1 MSRFILSAFGD
12 EISPNLTTQMD
23 VLDQN
28 NIRFIEMRGVN
39 GKNIVQYTSE
49 EAKEIKKQLDA
60 RGFRISAI
68 GSPFGKI
75 GIEDDFTPHLELFRH
90 TLELAK
96 ILETGYIRLFSFYP
110 PKGGNP
116 ADYRSHVMD
125 RFSQFVQAAAGTG
138 ITLLHENEKDIYGD
152 TPERCLDL
160 LETMGSSCTGA
171 IFDPANFVQCDVKT
185 YPEAYELLKN
195 HIKYMH
201 IKDAVYSD
209 HHVVPAGYGD
219 GKVKEILKT
228 LYDCGYEGFLSIEP
242 HLWDFV
248 GYADLEPRSQVN
260 KMEDGGP
267 KQFAMAAEALKK
279 IIAEIEGTI

>member
-12 EISPNLTTQMD
+12 EISPDLAIQMD
-23 VLDQN
+23 VLELN
-28 NIRFIEMRGVN
+28 NIKHIEMRGVN
-39 GKNIVQYTSE
+39 GKNIIHYSE
-49 EAKEIKKQLDA
+49 AETKEIKKQLDN

-75 GIEDDFTPHLELFRH
+75 NIEDDFKPHLDQFRH

-96 ILETGYIRLFSFYP
+96 ILDTEYIRLFSFYP
-110 PKGGNP
+110 PEGGNP
-116 ADYRSHVMD
+116 ADYREQVMD
-125 RFSQFVQAAAGTG
+125 RFIQFIRAAEGNS
-138 ITLLHENEKDIYGD
+138 ITLLHENEKGIYGD
-152 TPERCLDL
+152 TAERCLDL
-160 LETMGSSCTGA
+160 LETMNSRYAAA

-185 YPEAYELLKN
+185 YPNAYELLKN
-195 HIKYMH
+195 HIKYIH

-219 GKVKEILKT
+219 GKVREILKA
-228 LYDCGYEGFLSIEP
+228 LYDSDYEGFLSIEP

-248 GYADLEPRSQVN
+248 GYSDLEPRSPVN
-260 KMEDGGP
+260 KMADGGP

-279 IIAEIEGTI
+279 IISEIEN

>member
-23 VLDQN
+23 VLEQN
-28 NIRFIEMRGVN
+28 GISFIEMRGVN
-39 GKNIVQYTSE
+39 GKNVVQLTAG
-49 EAKEIKKQLDA
+49 EARDIKKQLDA

-75 GIEDDFTPHLELFRH
+75 GIEDDFAPHLELFRH

-96 ILETGYIRLFSFYP
+96 ILDTVYIRLFSFYP
-110 PKGGNP
+110 PDGADP
-116 ADYRSHVMD
+116 ADYRSQVMD
-125 RFSQFVQAAAGTG
+125 RFSQFIQAAEGTG

-160 LETMGSSCTGA
+160 LETMNCSCAGA

-185 YPEAYELLKN
+185 YPEAYELLKKY
-195 HIKYMH
+195 IRYMH

-219 GKVKEILKT
+219 GKVREILKA
-228 LYDCGYEGFLSIEP
+228 LYDSGYEGFLSIEP

-248 GYADLEPRSQVN
+248 GFSDLEPHSHIN

-279 IIAEIEGTI
+279 IIAEIEG

>member
-1 MSRFILSAFGD
+1 MGRFIVSAFGD
-12 EISPNLTTQMD
+12 EISPYLNTQMD
-23 VLDQN
+23 VLEQN
-28 NIRFIEMRGVN
+28 SIKFIEMRGVN
-39 GKNIVQYTSE
+39 GRNIVQYSSI
-49 EAKEIKKQLDA
+49 EAKDIKKQLDE

-75 GIEDDFTPHLELFRH
+75 GIEDDFGPHLDLFKH

-96 ILETGYIRLFSFYP
+96 ILETEYIRLFSFYP
-110 PKGGNP
+110 PKGGDP
-116 ADYRSHVMD
+116 AACRGQVME
-125 RFSQFVQAAAGTG
+125 RFSKFIEAAEGTG

-152 TPERCLDL
+152 TAERCLDL
-160 LETMGSSCTGA
+160 LETMRCSNTAA

-185 YPEAYELLKN
+185 YPEAYGLLRK

-219 GKVKEILKT
+219 GKVKEILKA
-228 LYDCGYEGFLSIEP
+228 LYDSGYEGFLSIEP

-248 GYADLEPRSQVN
+248 GYADLEPRSSVN

-267 KQFAMAAEALKK
+267 KQFAMAIEALRR
-279 IIAEIEGTI
+279 IIAEIEGE

>member
-12 EISPNLTTQMD
+12 EISPNLTVQMD
-23 VLDQN
+23 VLEQN
-28 NIRFIEMRGVN
+28 DIRFIEVRGVN
-39 GKNIVQYTSE
+39 GRNIVQYSSG
-49 EAKEIKKQLDA
+49 EALEIKKQLDA

-75 GIEDDFTPHLELFRH
+75 GIEEDFTQHLELFRH
-90 TLELAK
+90 TLELAH
-96 ILETGYIRLFSFYP
+96 ILETGYIRVFSFYP
-110 PKGGNP
+110 PSGADP
-116 ADYRSHVMD
+116 ADHRSQVMD
-125 RFSQFVQAAAGTG
+125 RFSQFIRAAEGTG

-160 LETMGSSCTGA
+160 LETMNCSYVGA
-171 IFDPANFVQCDVKT
+171 VFDPANFVQCDVKT
-185 YPEAYELLKN
+185 FPEAYELLKK
-195 HIKYMH
+195 HIRYMH

-219 GKVKEILKT
+219 GKVKEILRA
-228 LYDCGYEGFLSIEP
+228 LYISGYDGFLSIEP

-248 GYADLEPRSQVN
+248 GYADLEPRSHVN

-267 KQFAMAAEALKK
+267 KQFAMAAEALRK
-279 IIAEIEGTI
+279 IIAEIEAE

>member
-23 VLDQN
+23 VLEQN
-28 NIRFIEMRGVN
+28 DIMYIEMRGVN
-39 GKNIVQYTSE
+39 GRSIVQYTAR
-49 EAKEIKKQLDA
+49 EARDIKKQLDA

-75 GIEDDFTPHLELFRH
+75 GIEDDFVPHLEMFRH
-90 TLELAK
+90 TLELAD
-96 ILETGYIRLFSFYP
+96 ILDTRYIRVFSFYP
-110 PKGGNP
+110 PTGADP
-116 ADYRSHVMD
+116 ADHRSQVMD
-125 RFSQFVQAAAGTG
+125 RFSQFIQAASGTG

-160 LETMGSSCTGA
+160 LETMNCDYTAA
-171 IFDPANFVQCDVKT
+171 IFDPANFVQCDVET
-185 YPEAYELLKN
+185 YPEAYELLKK

-219 GKVKEILKT
+219 GKVREILKA
-228 LYDCGYEGFLSIEP
+228 LYDSGYEGFLSIEP

-248 GYADLEPRSQVN
+248 GYADLEPRSHVN
-260 KMEDGGP
+260 KMEDGEP

-279 IIAEIEGTI
+279 IITEIEG

>member
-1 MSRFILSAFGD
+1 MSRFIISAFGD

-23 VLDQN
+23 ILEQN
-28 NIRFIEMRGVN
+28 GIRYIEMRGVN
-39 GKNIVQYTSE
+39 GKNIVQYSAA
-49 EAKEIKKQLDA
+49 EARDVKKQLDE

-75 GIEDDFTPHLELFRH
+75 GIEDDFGPHLELFRH

-96 ILETGYIRLFSFYP
+96 ILETEYIRLFSFYP
-110 PKGGNP
+110 PKDADP
-116 ADYRSHVMD
+116 AEYRDKVMD
-125 RFSQFVQAAAGTG
+125 RFSQFIEAAAGTG

-152 TPERCLDL
+152 TAERCLDL
-160 LETMGSSCTGA
+160 LETMNCSYAAA

-185 YPEAYELLKN
+185 YPEAYELLKK
-195 HIKYMH
+195 HIRYMH
-201 IKDAVYSD
+201 IKDAVFSD

-219 GKVKEILKT
+219 GNVKEILKA
-228 LYDCGYEGFLSIEP
+228 LYDSGYEGFLSIEP

-248 GYADLEPRSQVN
+248 GYAELEPRSPIN
-260 KMEDGGP
+260 KMADGGP

-279 IIAEIEGTI
+279 IIKEIEG

>member
-1 MSRFILSAFGD
+1 
-12 EISPNLTTQMD
+12 MD
-23 VLDQN
+23 VLEQN
-28 NIRFIEMRGVN
+28 DIKFIEMRGVN
-39 GKNIVQYTSE
+39 GKNIVQCSSG
-49 EAKEIKKQLDA
+49 EAKDIKKQLDA

-75 GIEDDFTPHLELFRH
+75 GIEDDFAPHLELFRH

-110 PKGGNP
+110 PMGGDP
-116 ADYRSHVMD
+116 ADYRSQVMD

-160 LETMGSSCTGA
+160 LETMDSSCTGA
-171 IFDPANFVQCDVKT
+171 IFDPANFVQCDIKT
-185 YPEAYELLKN
+185 YPEAYGLLKD

-219 GKVKEILKT
+219 GKVKEILKA
-228 LYDCGYEGFLSIEP
+228 LYDSGFEGFLSIEP

-248 GYADLEPRSQVN
+248 GYAELEPRSHVN

-267 KQFAMAAEALKK
+267 KQFAIAAEALRK
-279 IIAEIEGTI
+279 IIAEIEALI